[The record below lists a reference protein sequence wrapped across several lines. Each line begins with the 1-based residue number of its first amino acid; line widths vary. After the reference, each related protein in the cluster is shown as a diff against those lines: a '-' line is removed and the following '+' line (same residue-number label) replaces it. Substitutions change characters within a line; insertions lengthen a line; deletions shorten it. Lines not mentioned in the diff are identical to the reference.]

1 MRTSKTF
8 KKIIILSL
16 AILPLSLGL
25 LQSDADAVRFSG
37 GRTSATYNVWYSDS
51 VSSYGYVSAIDE
63 ARFKWNDTSTKV
75 NLTRVLSS
83 TGTPDKYY
91 VGTTAHPTWIGLQ
104 EGYKLSN
111 SGGYVIATGS
121 ETWSFSNIRLFHN
134 NMYRFNMTTSQII
147 SNATHE
153 YGHALGLDHTP
164 DSGSSSV
171 MKSGIQDIGPTTYDI
186 QEIRL
191 KWGN

>member
-16 AILPLSLGL
+16 AILPLSLGM
-25 LQSDADAVRFSG
+25 LQSDADAVRYSG

-91 VGTTAHPTWIGLQ
+91 IGTTAHPTWIGLQ
-104 EGYKLSN
+104 EPYKLSS
-111 SGGYVIATGS
+111 SGGYVQAS
-121 ETWSFSNIRLFHN
+121 NSDTWAFSNIRMYHN
-134 NMYRFNMTTSQII
+134 NMSRFDMTTPQII

-153 YGHALGLDHTP
+153 FGHALGLDHTP
-164 DSGSSSV
+164 DSGSNSV
-171 MKSGIQDIGPTTYDI
+171 MKSGIQAIGPTTYDI